1 MFLPDCKKDPKSF
14 AVILNRTHAMC
25 VVSGFTGT
33 VRVVFFTVQAG
44 LNMPVHVLTVCE
56 GTDLSVI

>member
-1 MFLPDCKKDPKSF
+1 M
-14 AVILNRTHAMC
+14 
-25 VVSGFTGT
+25 GF
-33 VRVVFFTVQAG
+33 FFTVQAG